1 MKGKLLH
8 LNSLQQVFVL
18 LITSCV
24 LLALGAC
31 TADEEPETAIGYY
44 ITIQSK
50 YPIRALG
57 GMPPMPK
64 EKMIGDITS
73 GMQAAIRK
81 VYPVHDQQGD
91 DYAVIRACDDL
102 YRSYY
107 EAYRDTSA
115 VISNTLMGG
124 SRASECNVVLY
135 RARMSGIIVRA
146 SYPIKTYRF

>member
-1 MKGKLLH
+1 M
-8 LNSLQQVFVL
+8 L

-91 DYAVIRACDDL
+91 DYAVI
-102 YRSYY
+102 
-107 EAYRDTSA
+107 
-115 VISNTLMGG
+115 SNTLTGG

>member
-8 LNSLQQVFVL
+8 LNSLQQVFML

-50 YPIRALG
+50 Y
-57 GMPPMPK
+57 PMPK

-115 VISNTLMGG
+115 VISNTLTGG